1 VAEKAAADLT
11 AEIDQAR
18 VALVDEGK
26 DSVTDHH
33 DRLME
38 ATKHLPQSVPVP
50 YSGVRK
56 EAEIIKK
63 RSLIVK
69 VPNIPSQVRP
79 LPRSMVDIDPV
90 KAHEPVTSQI
100 QSVEDLYEDDDGEK
114 QDSAPRVSIIQEP
127 VTEPVRDVLPDS
139 IPGLS
144 ADRDSFFE
152 ETGHSGDTSGEVESD
167 DSDAA
172 SGSGQNI
179 VFDRTAWLNLLKWSH
194 HCDAL
199 EPDQRMN
206 IVRLGRLIQ
215 KGRKLTKN
223 QEEQVLELIT
233 LVKSLGYRMP

>member
-1 VAEKAAADLT
+1 MVA
-11 AEIDQAR
+11 
-18 VALVDEGK
+18 
-26 DSVTDHH
+26 
-33 DRLME
+33 
-38 ATKHLPQSVPVP
+38 
-50 YSGVRK
+50 
-56 EAEIIKK
+56 
-63 RSLIVK
+63 
-69 VPNIPSQVRP
+69 
-79 LPRSMVDIDPV
+79 IDPV
-90 KAHEPVTSQI
+90 KAHEPINSQI
-100 QSVEDLYEDDDGEK
+100 KSVEDLYEDDDDDGEN
-114 QDSAPRVSIIQEP
+114 QNDTPRVSIVQEP
-127 VTEPVRDVLPDS
+127 STEPVRDVLPDS
-139 IPGLS
+139 IPGRS

-152 ETGHSGDTSGEVESD
+152 ETGPSGDTLDADESD

-199 EPDQRMN
+199 EPEQRMH